1 MVQFA
6 QNGGKALINESVST
20 YYHASVPGAP
30 GALQRSE
37 EAGKSVFCFASSML
51 VVCVLLSLG
60 ACRHVPQTPEAGV
73 SGWHDFQG
81 TWTAAGTRN
90 IMRFTGDRRAS
101 IATFEGSLV
110 LAGPTRPAVGF
121 RSETILFNDTAT
133 GLVGRAVWTDE
144 HGDQAFSELRG
155 QGNTQENTIE
165 GTFIGGTGRYAAITG
180 TYSFSWKFLIEN
192 EDGVVQGQSVG
203 LHGRAH
209 LDSSQAGSG
218 TGGPDA

>member
-1 MVQFA
+1 M
-6 QNGGKALINESVST
+6 GDTALISESVAPHIRASGAGEPGAPQRFKQVRESVS
-20 YYHASVPGAP
+20 
-30 GALQRSE
+30 
-37 EAGKSVFCFASSML
+37 CFAALTL
-51 VVCVLLSLG
+51 VILVLFCLT
-60 ACRHVPQTPEAGV
+60 ACGHAPQTEGAV
-73 SGWHDFQG
+73 DGWHDFNG

-90 IMRFTGDRRAS
+90 IMPFTGDRRAS

-110 LAGPTRPAVGF
+110 LAGPTRPNVGF

-133 GLVGRAVWTDE
+133 GLIGRATWTDE

-155 QGNTQENTIE
+155 QGNAQDNTIE

-209 LDSSQAGSG
+209 LGSSQSESG
-218 TGGPDA
+218 KGGPAA